1 MKPQRDSVQGD
12 PEAAMAT
19 AQQQAGP
26 LMKSYV
32 EQTASKM
39 PH

>member
-1 MKPQRDSVQGD
+1 MACKAP

-19 AQQQAGP
+19 AQQQADP

-32 EQTASKM
+32 EQTALKM
-39 PH
+39 PQ